1 MDKNKVEEVRKFVEE
16 NKRWPRTKETRI
28 YGICLAAR
36 NYYNQNKLRNYY
48 RLKEEE
54 AKEII
59 EIMEPYKNGGRIY
72 VQRFKDFIVKNK
84 RLPNSNK
91 PEERIIYFTYYSA
104 LVFPV
109 HKYPGPYIKL
119 LEEEA
124 RQILELAEKYNK
136 RKDKVGRFKR
146 FISKHKHLPGVK
158 DKIPNKIYKSAK
170 NYQNNYNVNYYK
182 LDKED
187 VEEILEIAKP
197 YEKDYVR
204 DFEKF
209 IRNHKRLPRRGN
221 DEQRAF
227 RTWRAAI
234 DFPEYDHKKHAK
246 LTEEEVIKIR
256 ELIKEVE

>member
-1 MDKNKVEEVRKFVEE
+1 MDKNKVEEVREFVEK
-16 NKRWPRTKETRI
+16 NKRWPRVKDARI

-36 NYYNQNKLRNYY
+36 NYYNRNTLKNYY

-54 AKEII
+54 AI
-59 EIMEPYKNGGRIY
+59 EILRIIKPYKNGSRIY
-72 VQRFKDFIVKNK
+72 VQRFKDFITKNK

-91 PEERIIYFTYYSA
+91 PEERVLYFTYYSA

-109 HKYPGPYIKL
+109 YKHPGPYIKL
-119 LEEEA
+119 EEQEA
-124 RQILELAEKYNK
+124 KEIMELAEKYNR
-136 RKDKVGRFKR
+136 RKDKVERFKR
-146 FISKHKHLPGVK
+146 FITKYKRLPRVK
-158 DKIPNKIYKSAK
+158 ESIPNKIYKSAK
-170 NYQNNYNVNYYK
+170 NYQNYNANYYK

-187 VEEILEIAKP
+187 VEEILELAKP

-209 IRNHKRLPRRGN
+209 IKNHKRLPKRGN
-221 DEQRAF
+221 DEQKAY

-246 LTEEEVIKIR
+246 LTEEEVIEIR
-256 ELIKEVE
+256 KLIKEVD